1 MSLRSDT
8 FAAALPPILRRGQ
21 TLLGEQGEGPARALA
36 PRAARPGD
44 RVMRRMSQEE
54 TRVSAPGSCVP
65 GFWDGV
71 EREIETLDVFDLI
84 EFL

>member
-1 MSLRSDT
+1 
-8 FAAALPPILRRGQ
+8 
-21 TLLGEQGEGPARALA
+21 
-36 PRAARPGD
+36 
-44 RVMRRMSQEE
+44 MRRMSQEE

-84 EFL
+84 EFLGAGELPIDPAPGFRRALEARLRSRFRARFAQ